1 MMKQKPKKS
10 ARAASS
16 KRTAKDMSKIESP
29 KNLRELPLALV
40 KNMTGLATSGFGV
53 VVALAWNEAIK
64 ASVEHFIDPYLG
76 KGSGVASLFIYATIM
91 TVLAVVITMQ
101 LSSIQRRLEELH
113 ERINPT
119 TDK

>member
-1 MMKQKPKKS
+1 MNKKTKKS
-10 ARAASS
+10 VKKEQKS
-16 KRTAKDMSKIESP
+16 MSKIESP
-29 KNLRELPLALV
+29 KNLREFPLALV

-64 ASVEHFIDPYLG
+64 ATVEHFIDPYLG
-76 KGSGVASLFIYATIM
+76 KGSGVASLFIYATLM
-91 TVLAVVITMQ
+91 TTLAVVITMQ
-101 LSSIQRRLEELH
+101 LSNIQRKLEELN